1 MWRNPQGKEG
11 APGGLLTPCLI
22 PPLSHP
28 TFNQVALL
36 LPVFCVRI
44 RNETSLQK
52 RVLPLFL
59 KRVKENGS
67 IRLIRWRFAEVS
79 GVPEGTRLEPA
90 WSPHADHRSP
100 PRFYWLQDGDAERRT
115 VNTPGDAQRG
125 PEAQTPQGRHPGPW
139 GPPSVSP
146 RAGWAPPRW
155 RRGPSDPH
163 SWAWSLTGE
172 PAREQRRTDFA
183 SVGGFHGKGTVRA
196 RGAELSAA
204 QAAPT
209 SRGARPP
216 LRPVCHF
223 KLIKPSILHPPW
235 PGQLLLGRSPCLQ
248 PQDTARAGPPGW
260 VTLPRGGARR
270 TQFRRPHTLQSPF
283 AVHVGGR
290 RRMRRTERQE
300 DGPETNLSVT
310 LGRPAGPPFPGC
322 KTGRRCPVPQ

>member
-90 WSPHADHRSP
+90 WSPHTDHRSP

-146 RAGWAPPRW
+146 RAGVGALVTPTPGRGVPQGS
-155 RRGPSDPH
+155 RPGNKGGLTSPVLGASTERGPLGPEGLNYLRPRPPPPPEGPDPH
-163 SWAWSLTGE
+163 
-172 PAREQRRTDFA
+172 
-183 SVGGFHGKGTVRA
+183 
-196 RGAELSAA
+196 
-204 QAAPT
+204 
-209 SRGARPP
+209 
-216 LRPVCHF
+216 
-223 KLIKPSILHPPW
+223 
-235 PGQLLLGRSPCLQ
+235 
-248 PQDTARAGPPGW
+248 
-260 VTLPRGGARR
+260 
-270 TQFRRPHTLQSPF
+270 
-283 AVHVGGR
+283 
-290 RRMRRTERQE
+290 
-300 DGPETNLSVT
+300 
-310 LGRPAGPPFPGC
+310 
-322 KTGRRCPVPQ
+322 

>member
-28 TFNQVALL
+28 TVNQVALL

-115 VNTPGDAQRG
+115 VNTPGDAEWG

-146 RAGWAPPRW
+146 RTGWAPPRW

-163 SWAWSLTGE
+163 SWAWSPTGE

-204 QAAPT
+204 QAAPA

-223 KLIKPSILHPPW
+223 KLIKPIHPSPPVARPAAPRAVPVPPATGHCPCW
-235 PGQLLLGRSPCLQ
+235 APRLG
-248 PQDTARAGPPGW
+248 DPP
-260 VTLPRGGARR
+260 T
-270 TQFRRPHTLQSPF
+270 
-283 AVHVGGR
+283 R
-290 RRMRRTERQE
+290 RREEDPVPSAPYFAKSLRRAR
-300 DGPETNLSVT
+300 
-310 LGRPAGPPFPGC
+310 GRPKAHAPH
-322 KTGRRCPVPQ
+322 